1 MTITNAGIEYTL
13 PTVLLLQESGLGTS
27 EYAGRT
33 AYDSFDKSENS
44 DIINLNRTVSDTNHI
59 GSVRS
64 DKLIEFYKNGCDINK
79 TIIGINNIPHSDLLD
94 SLAWVH
100 HHHSVLEHCN
110 LTYLIKGISRGV
122 LQELVRH
129 RIASYTVRSTRYTMQ
144 SILNAFIAS
153 YSNSQDRLIF
163 RGLVPNFSVF
173 SKDSVWFIY
182 ECEYVFS
189 KLKQQLQVLGY
200 EQFMELALSKDAHIN
215 GALEQTSSEAIFN
228 ALELSKPKRNVGDA
242 FKHIVTDNWYTD
254 LVMTMNLRSL
264 KNFFE
269 LRDSGAAYFLIR
281 ELAKQMK
288 LSTPD
293 KYLNLIVK
301 NN

>member
-1 MTITNAGIEYTL
+1 MTITNAGIKYTL
-13 PTVLLLQESGLGTS
+13 PKVFLLQESGIGTS
-27 EYAGRT
+27 EYAART

-44 DIINLNRTVSDTNHI
+44 NIKHFN
-59 GSVRS
+59 
-64 DKLIEFYKNGCDINK
+64 KLIEYGM
-79 TIIGINNIPHSDLLD
+79 TIDKVNISELNNIQHSDLLN

-110 LTYLIKGISRGV
+110 LTYLIKGVSRGV

-153 YSNSQDRLIF
+153 YLFEDSINTFQKLVSNFTIF
-163 RGLVPNFSVF
+163 D
-173 SKDSVWFIY
+173 KDSVWFSL
-182 ECEYVFS
+182 ECNYVYS
-189 KLKQQLQVLGY
+189 RLETQLKALTA
-200 EQFMELALSKDAHIN
+200 EEFINLALSKDAQQN
-215 GALEQTSSEAIFN
+215 LEKYIGKIPEEAFVI
-228 ALELSKPKRNVGDA
+228 LENSKPKRNVGDA

-293 KYLNLIVK
+293 KYLNLIIRK
-301 NN
+301 N

>member
-1 MTITNAGIEYTL
+1 MKITNAGIEYIK
-13 PTVLLLQESGLGTS
+13 PTVFLLQGSGLGTS

-33 AYDSFDKSENS
+33 AYDSFDKSENG
-44 DIINLNRTVSDTNHI
+44 IIKGTNLMLQNARNPYLNDAT
-59 GSVRS
+59 
-64 DKLIEFYKNGCDINK
+64 KNAL
-79 TIIGINNIPHSDLLD
+79 NNLEHSDLLD

-153 YSNSQDRLIF
+153 YLSEDHINTFQKLVSNFTIF
-163 RGLVPNFSVF
+163 D
-173 SKDSVWFIY
+173 KDSVWFSL
-182 ECEYVFS
+182 ECHYVYS
-189 KLKQQLQVLGY
+189 RLETQLKALTAEEFINLV
-200 EQFMELALSKDAHIN
+200 LSKDAQQN
-215 GALEQTSSEAIFN
+215 LEKYIGRIPEEAFVI
-228 ALELSKPKRNVGDA
+228 LENSKPKRNVGDA

-269 LRDSGAAYFLIR
+269 LRDSGAAYFLIK

-301 NN
+301 QK

>member
-1 MTITNAGIEYTL
+1 MTTTNAGIEYTL
-13 PTVLLLQESGLGTS
+13 PTAHLLQHSGLGTS

-33 AYDSFDKSENS
+33 AYDSFDKSENTCITDL
-44 DIINLNRTVSDTNHI
+44 DIIVSENIDELEEREHRIT
-59 GSVRS
+59 
-64 DKLIEFYKNGCDINK
+64 LM
-79 TIIGINNIPHSDLLD
+79 NNIPSSELLT

-110 LTYLIKGISRGV
+110 LTYLIKGVSRGV

-153 YSNSQDRLIF
+153 YNKPQDSLIF

-173 SKDSVWFIY
+173 PKESVWFIY
-182 ECEYVFS
+182 ECEYIFS
-189 KLKQQLQVLGY
+189 KLKNQLQVLGY
-200 EQFMELALSKDAHIN
+200 EQFMELSLSKDARTN
-215 GALEQTSSEAIFN
+215 GAVTQLTSETMFK
-228 ALELSKPKRNVGDA
+228 ALESSKPKRNVGDP
-242 FKHIVTDNWYTD
+242 FKHLVTDNWYTD

-288 LSTPD
+288 LATPS
-293 KYLNLIVK
+293 KYLKLICK
-301 NN
+301 DMKD

>member
-1 MTITNAGIEYTL
+1 MTITNAGIQYNL
-13 PTVLLLQESGLGTS
+13 PKVFLLQESGIGTS
-27 EYAGRT
+27 EVAART
-33 AYDSFDKSENS
+33 AYNSFDKSENIQVKVANDYFQQKPEEHHTVVS
-44 DIINLNRTVSDTNHI
+44 TVIRDALNGTN
-59 GSVRS
+59 S
-64 DKLIEFYKNGCDINK
+64 
-79 TIIGINNIPHSDLLD
+79 SDLLD
-94 SLAWVH
+94 QLAWVH

-110 LTYLIKGISRGV
+110 LTYLIKGTSRGV

-144 SILNAFIAS
+144 SILNAFIIS
-153 YSNSQDRLIF
+153 YPFEDSLNVFVS
-163 RGLVPNFSVF
+163 LVPNFSVF
-173 SKDSVWFIY
+173 QKDSKWFIQ
-182 ECEYVFS
+182 ECSFIHS
-189 KLKQQLQVLGY
+189 RLRSQLEELGSD
-200 EQFMELALSKDAHIN
+200 EFFLTALSKEAFTNLSAVNLKEGKTAQELYDI
-215 GALEQTSSEAIFN
+215 LEA
-228 ALELSKPKRNVGDA
+228 SKTKRNVGDA

-264 KNFFE
+264 KNFYQ

-301 NN
+301 QK